1 MKVILRKG
9 VLCSFVILNF
19 LIINTSNAQYPTTRT
34 TLDFEVTVE
43 DSIDVGI
50 EGAKLDFGNILKNSK
65 QLQIAKGNIRLK
77 TSADKEMS
85 VTAAF
90 RDGQL
95 DGDYTKF
102 ELFKDGGTTGDAL
115 NVHIRNVEKFI
126 LLKGEDLIPITG
138 EIREVGNI
146 TLGKYEKTIKVD
158 LNISPVSPI

>member
-1 MKVILRKG
+1 MKVMLRKG
-9 VLCSFVILNF
+9 VLGSFIVLNF

-65 QLQIAKGNIRLK
+65 DLQIAKGNIRLK
-77 TSADKEMS
+77 TSADKKMS

-90 RDGQL
+90 RDGQV

-115 NVHIRNVEKFI
+115 DVHIRNVEKFI

-138 EIREVGNI
+138 EIREVRNI

>member
-9 VLCSFVILNF
+9 VLCSFIILNF
-19 LIINTSNAQYPTTRT
+19 LLISTLNAQYPTTDVE
-34 TLDFEVTVE
+34 LNFEVIVE

-65 QLQIAKGNIRLK
+65 QLQIAKGNIRFK
-77 TSADKEMS
+77 TTYDKKMS
-85 VTAAF
+85 ITATF
-90 RDGQL
+90 RDGQIE
-95 DGDYTKF
+95 GDYTKF
-102 ELFKDGGTTGDAL
+102 ELFKDGGNTGDTL
-115 NVHIRNVEKFI
+115 DVYLHNVEKFI
-126 LLKGEDLIPITG
+126 LLKGEDTLPIIG